1 MNTEKQ
7 ASQLELAAKIIRA
20 NHPWEMKRCNGW
32 SVPDSARF
40 WEKPVWYVENDFEIR
55 PVLASPEDGRP
66 LQNPKNL
73 TAEQVGIGY
82 KLTLVEQMD
91 EKWHNNCD
99 WWNGEEWRSGEE
111 WVWGTGC
118 TIRIPLSTPWP
129 DTKPT
134 DPLENFK
141 KAHAEGKTIQVN
153 FGPKHCPDWVDA
165 DYLTWCL
172 DVSEYRIKPW
182 TLPQPPKGKKWH
194 RNDGWTEDMLAG
206 GYRPLLEG
214 EIIKEYDEGSLT
226 KRDNHPIEFA
236 KFIFSVGSTC
246 KVGWGRTKRPLP
258 KEEWE
263 MPAPPAGRE
272 WHRPET
278 LTQEDWENGWRPA
291 LIGEKEGTDMEWLD
305 ECSYWRK
312 QGTDYGNLVH
322 KNWNPRRTKRPLPT
336 EKVPEHVPLEQRDIS
351 GGARLIWPDDKN
363 RYSIQSDN
371 KEGVEIN
378 NVFYSYRFLMEEG
391 VQILQAGETEPKPC
405 HKLKN

>member
-1 MNTEKQ
+1 M
-7 ASQLELAAKIIRA
+7 
-20 NHPWEMKRCNGW
+20 
-32 SVPDSARF
+32 
-40 WEKPVWYVENDFEIR
+40 
-55 PVLASPEDGRP
+55 
-66 LQNPKNL
+66 
-73 TAEQVGIGY
+73 
-82 KLTLVEQMD
+82 
-91 EKWHNNCD
+91 
-99 WWNGEEWRSGEE
+99 
-111 WVWGTGC
+111 
-118 TIRIPLSTPWP
+118 
-129 DTKPT
+129 
-134 DPLENFK
+134 
-141 KAHAEGKTIQVN
+141 
-153 FGPKHCPDWVDA
+153 
-165 DYLTWCL
+165 
-172 DVSEYRIKPW
+172 
-182 TLPQPPKGKKWH
+182 
-194 RNDGWTEDMLAG
+194 
-206 GYRPLLEG
+206 EG
-214 EIIKEYDEGSLT
+214 EIIKEYDEGSLI
-226 KRDNHPIEFA
+226 KRDNHPI
-236 KFIFSVGSTC
+236 KFSKLIVSVGSTC

-312 QGTDYGNLVH
+312 QGTDYGNFVH

-336 EKVPEHVPLEQRDIS
+336 EKVPEHVPLEQKDIS

-391 VQILQAGETEPKPC
+391 VQILQAGEAEPKPC